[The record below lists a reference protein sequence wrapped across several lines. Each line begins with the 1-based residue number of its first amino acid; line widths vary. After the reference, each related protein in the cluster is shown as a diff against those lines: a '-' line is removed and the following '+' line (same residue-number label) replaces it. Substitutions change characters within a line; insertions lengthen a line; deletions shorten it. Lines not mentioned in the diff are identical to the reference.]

1 MTIENVMVHV
11 NEAFSK
17 AGYNFPACGIEVSI
31 NKRLTRT
38 LGRCKSV
45 RHGDIVTP
53 QAIEF
58 SAEMLETATDK
69 TIIDVIYHECA
80 HALVGIETCEKHGHD
95 AVFKAMCRRIG
106 TDNDGTVTEVERTV
120 AETEVYKYCV
130 YCNKCG
136 KIVGKYHRAGKV
148 VKTPQFYSCKCGGS
162 LTVIQNY

>member
-1 MTIENVMVHV
+1 MTIENVMVHI

-38 LGRCKSV
+38 LGRCKSI
-45 RHGDIVTP
+45 RHGDIVIP
-53 QAIEF
+53 QSIEF
-58 SAEMLETATDK
+58 SAEMLDTVTDK

-106 TDNDGTVTEVERTV
+106 TDNDGTITEVERTV

-162 LTVIQNY
+162 LTVVQNY